1 MGFDGMC
8 GFSAVICVPWLC
20 ADFVPAKFE
29 STAWCADSKAL
40 TAAKRAGLF
49 KRMKACGRVGWI
61 IKSISAAHISSSML
75 RRHPYSLNA
84 LSHDAAME
92 LVQRALDMG
101 VNVTHV
107 YVDTVGDPGRYQ
119 SKLSAAF
126 AHRIGFTVEKKAD
139 ATYKVVSAAS
149 IAAKVTRDAA
159 MEVLQEAYQ
168 AQASARHD
176 HSAAGRAMGS
186 GYPGDATTKA
196 WLEAQVQPLF
206 GFDRSIRFS
215 WSTVVDLLQK
225 KGTRVQWEEEEDG
238 VGAPVAAAGGG
249 LTSFF
254 TPSSKPRR
262 AAGGGIKRR
271 RSAFARRRHFKVVA
285 HFVQDVTDGHST
297 AGGSVSGATPGMTP
311 LSTAAGGVKR
321 PRTDDLSDADASQG
335 AAVAAAIQ
343 DS

>member
-1 MGFDGMC
+1 
-8 GFSAVICVPWLC
+8 
-20 ADFVPAKFE
+20 
-29 STAWCADSKAL
+29 
-40 TAAKRAGLF
+40 
-49 KRMKACGRVGWI
+49 
-61 IKSISAAHISSSML
+61 ML

-119 SKLSAAF
+119 AKLSAAF
-126 AHRIGFTVEKKAD
+126 SHRIGFTVEKKAD

-159 MEVLQEAYQ
+159 MEVLQHAYQ
-168 AQASARHD
+168 SDAAARHD
-176 HSAAGRAMGS
+176 HSSAGRAMGS

-196 WLEAQVQPLF
+196 WLHAQVQPLF

-215 WSTVVDLLQK
+215 WSTVVDLLEKQ
-225 KGTRVQWEEEEDG
+225 GTRVLWEEEDDG
-238 VGAPVAAAGGG
+238 VGAPVAASEGG
-249 LTSFF
+249 LQSFF

-271 RSAFARRRHFKVVA
+271 RSAFARRRGFKVVA
-285 HFVQDVTDGHST
+285 HFVQDVTDGRST

-311 LSTAAGGVKR
+311 LSSAQGLSKR
-321 PRTDDLSDADASQG
+321 PRTDDLNDADASQG

-343 DS
+343 LS